1 MKLDK
6 ELIQYVTLFEN
17 VTGAKVD
24 DCFYYNNDKL
34 LFIVKEGQVKRAIG
48 DKGKNVIKLAD
59 MMKKKIKIVEG
70 SSDPIQFVRSFI
82 SPIRADDIVLEEGII
97 TITVEGVQEKGLL
110 IGRGG
115 QNLRSMEKV
124 VQKYFPEIIEIK
136 VV

>member
-6 ELIQYVTLFEN
+6 ELIQYVALFEN
-17 VTGAKVD
+17 VTGTSVN
-24 DCFYYNNDKL
+24 DCFYYSEDKL
-34 LFIVKEGQVKRAIG
+34 LFIVKEGQVRKAIG
-48 DKGKNVIKLAD
+48 DKGKNVIKLAE

-70 SSDPIQFVRSFI
+70 HSDPIQFVRSFI
-82 SPIRADDIVLEEGII
+82 SPIKAEDIVLDEGIV

-115 QNLRSMEKV
+115 QNLRGMEKV
-124 VQKYFPEIIEIK
+124 VQKYFPDIIEIK